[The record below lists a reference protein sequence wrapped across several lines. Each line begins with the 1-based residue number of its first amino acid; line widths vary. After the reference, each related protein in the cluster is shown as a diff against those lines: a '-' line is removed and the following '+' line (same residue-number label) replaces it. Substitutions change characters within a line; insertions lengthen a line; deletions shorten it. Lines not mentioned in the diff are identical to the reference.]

1 MTMSDS
7 DAKQRILKAAI
18 SLMDETKDSDK
29 ITIREIAG
37 RAGVGVGLINYHF
50 QTRENLLYAAI
61 GEYMLEVISAMRESS
76 KSESPVENL
85 KAMLKA
91 MGDISERHEKQ
102 MRIGAQ
108 YELMQGELSA
118 ANYLLPLLR
127 EIYMDKKDETVLRVM
142 ALDIIATTSLG
153 LLRHDVFFKFTGL
166 NMKDKK
172 QRDRFIDIIVENY
185 IKD

>member
-1 MTMSDS
+1 MPDS

-50 QTRENLLYAAI
+50 QTRENLLYEAI
-61 GEYMLEVISAMRESS
+61 GEYMLEVICAMRESS

-91 MGDISERHEKQ
+91 MGDIGERHEKQ

-127 EIYMDKKDETVLRVM
+127 EIYMDKKDETALRVM
-142 ALDIIATTSLG
+142 ALDIIATTNLG
-153 LLRHDVFFKFTGL
+153 LLRYDVFFKFTGL